1 MYSIEKKEIER
12 FIIKSYRKELWKKFL
27 KAINDFNLIEEGDK
41 VLVAISGGKDSILLA
56 KMFEELK
63 KHSIFNF
70 DVCYVS
76 MDPGFTKE
84 NREKLEELCKFL
96 GIDIQIFETD
106 IFQVAEKLAGDYPCY
121 MCARMRRGALY
132 GKAKELGCNKV
143 ALGHHMNDVVETT
156 LMNMLY
162 AGTFKTMRPI
172 LDSQNFE
179 GLKLIRP
186 MYYIREDDI
195 KRWLKRSD
203 LKALDCACSVTK
215 KRSGNIRYE
224 IKDLVAE
231 LMEKNNMAERNI
243 LNSAMNINLDSCIA
257 WEKDGKKFL
266 LGEEIE
272 K

>member
-63 KHSIFNF
+63 KHSIFKF

-143 ALGHHMNDVVETT
+143 A
-156 LMNMLY
+156 
-162 AGTFKTMRPI
+162 
-172 LDSQNFE
+172 
-179 GLKLIRP
+179 
-186 MYYIREDDI
+186 
-195 KRWLKRSD
+195 
-203 LKALDCACSVTK
+203 
-215 KRSGNIRYE
+215 
-224 IKDLVAE
+224 
-231 LMEKNNMAERNI
+231 
-243 LNSAMNINLDSCIA
+243 
-257 WEKDGKKFL
+257 
-266 LGEEIE
+266 
-272 K
+272 